1 MSRVKISATS
11 RCFIMGV
18 GGGGCNMVDALA
30 ASETEK
36 FVCIAANTDVSA
48 LSRTKVRKR
57 LRLGRSGLGAGVSVS
72 YGKSAAIESERAIRK
87 VLRGC
92 KLLILIVGLG
102 GGTGSGSAPVIAKVA
117 RRKGITCV
125 AVVTLPFGFENRAC
139 IAQDGLKKLRRY
151 CAATLIIDQD
161 DIVSRLGEDADFAD
175 VFAEV
180 DKTIRSLIRYE
191 RSGDADGRRVIIS
204 KIVESYSLS

>member
-1 MSRVKISATS
+1 
-11 RCFIMGV
+11 
-18 GGGGCNMVDALA
+18 MVDALA

-125 AVVTLPFGFENRAC
+125 AVVTLPFGFENRTC

-161 DIVSRLGEDADFAD
+161 DIVSRLGEDIDFT
-175 VFAEV
+175 VLFAEV
-180 DKTIRSLIRYE
+180 DEMVRGFIGYVLTRSLR
-191 RSGDADGRRVIIS
+191 
-204 KIVESYSLS
+204 L